1 MKKSLQGTFLTILFI
16 TAIAAITGCNKKN
29 DQQIPIPVPIINPVI
44 TEVTATTAIVG
55 GRLAS
60 PNFVTED
67 GICFSATNP
76 TPTVNDIFISD
87 TLAARWENKIT
98 GLAPNTTYYVRAY
111 AKGSLGVGYS
121 DVLTFK
127 TNATAAVPTGT
138 VTTFAGSAAGTAG
151 YAEGTGTAALF
162 DGPQSIAFNTAT
174 GNLYVTESFNNSIR
188 TITTTGATSVVSK
201 AVIGYSDGTLGTA
214 QFYGPKGLSFDA
226 AGNAYLADLGNNVIR
241 KIATTGTVTTIAGNT
256 ITGFIDGAGTKAEFY
271 NPSATTV
278 DATGNVYVADRSN
291 NLIRKITTAGVV
303 STLTG
308 YKATGG
314 YSQTTV
320 PGYYDSDPGTALFNN
335 PVALT
340 MDATGNIYVADYK
353 NNAIRKVTPAGVV
366 TTYAG
371 GIYFPAML
379 GNPTGVVLDAQ
390 GNMFISE
397 AGGRIIEITANKVL
411 YVLAGAA
418 KSSGY
423 VNGVGAAAR
432 FNNPQSLTLDGQGN
446 LYVADVNNNV
456 IRKITIAVQ

>member
-16 TAIAAITGCNKKN
+16 TAIAAVTGCNKKN
-29 DQQIPIPVPIINPVI
+29 DQQVPTPVPIINPII
-44 TEVTATTAIVG
+44 TGVTATTATVG
-55 GRLAS
+55 GRLGS
-60 PNFVTED
+60 SNLVTED
-67 GICFSATNP
+67 GICYSATNT

-98 GLAPNTTYYVRAY
+98 GLSPNTTYYVRAY
-111 AKGSLGVGYS
+111 AKSEGGVGYS

-127 TNATAAVPTGT
+127 TNATAAVPTGA
-138 VTTFAGSAAGTAG
+138 VTTFAGSATGTAG
-151 YAEGTGTAALF
+151 YAEGTGTTALF
-162 DGPQSIAFNTAT
+162 DGPQSIAFNAAT
-174 GNLYVTESFNNSIR
+174 GKLYVTESFNNAIR
-188 TITTTGATSVVSK
+188 TVTTTGTTGLVSK
-201 AVIGYSDGTLGTA
+201 AAIGYTDGALTAA

-226 AGNAYLADLGNNVIR
+226 AGNTYLADLGNNIVR
-241 KIATTGTVTTIAGNT
+241 KITATGTVSTIAGNT
-256 ITGFIDGAGTKAEFY
+256 IPGFIDGAANKAEFY
-271 NPSATTV
+271 NPSATAV
-278 DATGNVYVADRSN
+278 DGSGNIYVADRSN

-340 MDATGNIYVADYK
+340 MDAAGNIYVADYK
-353 NNAIRKVTPAGVV
+353 NSAIRKVTPAGVV

-371 GIYFPAML
+371 GIYFPAL
-379 GNPTGVVLDAQ
+379 IGNPTGVVLDAQ

-418 KSSGY
+418 KTNGY

-432 FNNPQSLTLDGQGN
+432 FSNPQSLTVDGQGN
-446 LYVADVNNNV
+446 LYVADFNNNV
-456 IRKITIAVQ
+456 IRKITVAVQ